1 MSEETG
7 EEFGEEKPTVASFLA
22 SVPLARLGEL
32 VNMKL
37 NARKEACGGLDID
50 RKDISAEMLRRLME
64 GETDLA
70 RGKMAEETLRH
81 MVEEKEKEA
90 ETSERERLAL
100 EKKLEEKLTPM
111 FSVNTGGIRSVFID
125 KFKVVEVEKV
135 FEALRV
141 SAQCNAPTKAS
152 EHMTDEVYQSLRT
165 VFKRSSIS
173 VDPDVF
179 LAEKG
184 VAEFKAQTLKAMLGC
199 GMMSESDKKDNVSSM
214 VQAIER
220 LDIMGT
226 LGGGEAVFAVQAE
239 ANKAKKIYFDLSEQ
253 KQRWRL
259 LQRG

>member
-1 MSEETG
+1 
-7 EEFGEEKPTVASFLA
+7 
-22 SVPLARLGEL
+22 
-32 VNMKL
+32 
-37 NARKEACGGLDID
+37 
-50 RKDISAEMLRRLME
+50 ME

-125 KFKVVEVEKV
+125 KFKVVEV
-135 FEALRV
+135 
-141 SAQCNAPTKAS
+141 AQCNAPTKAS

-199 GMMSESDKKDNVSSM
+199 GMMSESDKKDNVSFM

-253 KQRWRL
+253 KQVEALTKRL
-259 LQRG
+259 TNEYRNEMKVETTY